1 MASRLSTVIRW
12 IAGLLDPSDE
22 SLDFVRRRSDNTRP
36 KPVPIY
42 RIEKGL
48 LLCFDDAC
56 SSVFYINCGGRR
68 SRKNFLVHWE
78 GVPTSFALQYLY
90 VLAFEPTFVEI
101 RNIETGSMS
110 QAIQGS
116 NLCYLFTDT

>member
-1 MASRLSTVIRW
+1 MRVYSEWRNADFARLQ
-12 IAGLLDPSDE
+12 
-22 SLDFVRRRSDNTRP
+22 
-36 KPVPIY
+36 
-42 RIEKGL
+42 
-48 LLCFDDAC
+48 

-116 NLCYLFTDT
+116 NLCYLFTDTPPYPHMSLII